1 MAFTEH
7 LFDEDE
13 IKALARQRAAALK
26 ENRGFSDF
34 PGFALGVIERRLAK
48 DPLRYRD
55 YGPYWWSLKALLID
69 GGRELGER
77 DDPMVRAAYQGG
89 TPAETIVMAD
99 EFRTRYLATQ
109 AVGTNQFILDGET
122 GATYTLEDED
132 MESRLAGA

>member
-69 GGRELGER
+69 SGRELGER

-122 GATYTLEDED
+122 GATYTLEDAD
-132 MESRLAGA
+132 MEGLAARA

>member
-7 LFDEDE
+7 LFDKDD

-55 YGPYWWSLKALLID
+55 YGPYWWAVKALLID
-69 GGRELGER
+69 SGRDLGER
-77 DDPMVRAAYQGG
+77 DDPMVRAAYQGDSRE
-89 TPAETIVMAD
+89 ETIVMAD
-99 EFRTRYLATQ
+99 EFRTLYLATQ
-109 AVGTNQFILDGET
+109 AVGTNQFLLDGES
-122 GATYTLEDED
+122 GDFYTLEDED
-132 MESRLAGA
+132 MESRLPGA

>member
-7 LFDEDE
+7 LFNKDE

-34 PGFALGVIERRLAK
+34 PAFALGVVERRLAK
-48 DPLRYRD
+48 APLRYRD
-55 YGPYWWSLKALLID
+55 YGPYWWALKALLID
-69 GGRELGER
+69 SGRELGER
-77 DDPMVRAAYQGG
+77 DDPMVRAAYQGE

-109 AVGTNQFILDGET
+109 AVGTGQFILDGDT
-122 GATYTLEDED
+122 GDTYTLEDED
-132 MESRLAGA
+132 MESRLPAA

>member
-7 LFDEDE
+7 LFDQED
-13 IKALARQRAAALK
+13 IAALAQQKASALK

-55 YGPYWWSLKALLID
+55 YGPYWWAVKALLID
-69 GGRELGER
+69 NDRAMGER
-77 DDPMVRAAYQGG
+77 DDPLVRETYQGASA
-89 TPAETIVMAD
+89 AETIVMAD

-122 GATYTLEDED
+122 GATYTLEDAD
-132 MESRLAGA
+132 MEERVTA

>member
-7 LFDEDE
+7 LFDKDD

-55 YGPYWWSLKALLID
+55 YGPYWWAVKALMID
-69 GGRELGER
+69 SGRELGER
-77 DDPMVRAAYQGG
+77 DDPMVRAAYQGDSRE
-89 TPAETIVMAD
+89 ETIVMAD
-99 EFRTRYLATQ
+99 EFRTLYLATQ
-109 AVGTNQFILDGET
+109 AVGTNQFLLDGES
-122 GATYTLEDED
+122 GDLYTLEDED
-132 MESRLAGA
+132 MESRLPGT